1 MSTSP
6 TQFSTTLTLEEMEA
20 FIRRV
25 VKEAVHEEFERAFRR
40 LPLAIA
46 EGWSHEGLGDP
57 EGDRLLLAEALEERE
72 RYRADCAGWQGW
84 DEFKAELKA
93 AETAGELPD

>member
-1 MSTSP
+1 MSTP
-6 TQFSTTLTLEEMEA
+6 AFQVTTTLTLEEMEA

-25 VKEAVHEEFERAFRR
+25 VREAVHEEFERTLRR

-46 EGWSHEGLGDP
+46 EDWSHEGLDDP

-72 RYRADCAGWQGW
+72 RYRADRTNWQSW
-84 DEFKAELKA
+84 DEFKAELKL
-93 AETAGELPD
+93 AEAAGELPD